1 MAAPKLPAPSPL
13 RPPEICVDL
22 LRRLTSGESGA
33 EAIAP
38 DAQDCL
44 IAHDLAL
51 RGADNRLLITEAG
64 RAYLDRASVAARGG
78 IDPYAGQHLSLAMR
92 TIVGPQGRVSVRTND
107 AESPLVWLARRK
119 GKDGRPLVSPHE
131 LLAGERLRAD
141 FTQAL
146 LMPRTTSNW
155 DLAVSREGR
164 PSGSSLSLT
173 DTAIAARQR
182 VRQALDAVGPE
193 FSGLLLDVC
202 CFLKGL
208 EDVERE
214 RTWPRGSVRVV
225 LRLGLARLAR
235 HYGYDE
241 RAIGKASAPVR
252 RWQEANAN
260 DAM

>member
-1 MAAPKLPAPSPL
+1 MTAPKSSAPSPL

-22 LRRLTSGESGA
+22 LRRLALAENGA
-33 EAIAP
+33 ETILP
-38 DAQDCL
+38 DEQDCL

-51 RGADNRLLITEAG
+51 RSADNRLLITEAG
-64 RAYLDRASVAARGG
+64 RAYLGRASIAACSG
-78 IDPYAGQHLSLAMR
+78 IDPHAGQHLSLTTR

-107 AESPLVWLARRK
+107 AESPLVWLSRRK

-141 FTQAL
+141 FTQAQ

-155 DLAVSREGR
+155 DLALSREGR

-173 DTAIAARQR
+173 DTVIAARQR

-241 RAIGKASAPVR
+241 RAIGKTSAPIR